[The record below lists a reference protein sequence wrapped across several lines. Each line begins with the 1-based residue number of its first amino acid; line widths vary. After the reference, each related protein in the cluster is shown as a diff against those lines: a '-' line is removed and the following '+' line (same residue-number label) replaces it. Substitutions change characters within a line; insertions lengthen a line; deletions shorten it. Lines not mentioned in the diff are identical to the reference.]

1 MSDKQLLDVR
11 TEDDILILRL
21 DVVSIS
27 AIAEVEHISQLFR
40 RAVQTHQPRFLVV
53 DFSAVRFFS
62 SQMLG
67 LLVDVW
73 RRLRDSGGAIIISGI
88 NPQLT
93 RVFRITN
100 LDKLFSFYETTQEAI
115 AAIQAD

>member
-1 MSDKQLLDVR
+1 MTDEQLLEVR
-11 TEDDILILRL
+11 TEGNILIIRV

-27 AIAEVEHISQLFR
+27 AMTEVERISQLMR
-40 RAVQTHQPRFLVV
+40 QALHHHHPRHLVV
-53 DFSAVRFFS
+53 DFSGVQFFS
-62 SQMLG
+62 SRMLG
-67 LLVDVW
+67 FLVEVW
-73 RRLRDSGGAIIISGI
+73 RRLREESGTVTITGI

-100 LDKLFSFYETTQEAI
+100 LDKLFSFYETTDKAI